1 MRLLCCSS
9 RSLLQTRIR
18 VETGDLLV
26 LPAGIYHRFCIDE
39 QVVLGHLLS
48 FALFCFVLFC
58 FVLLCS
64 FLFFFVLYSRCIA
77 PLPIQFSFAL
87 YRVCLLRTSS
97 TMFQLLQCCHRL
109 AHQCNP
115 SPPFQAG
122 TLQAVRIFSSN
133 PKWVPIAR
141 PCDSN
146 AARIAYK
153 QRVQLLR
160 SLNQ

>member
-48 FALFCFVLFC
+48 FVLFCFVLFC
-58 FVLLCS
+58 SVLFCS
-64 FLFFFVLYSRCIA
+64 FLFCIHVA
-77 PLPIQFSFAL
+77 SLHYPFSFLLHCIVFVCCAL
-87 YRVCLLRTSS
+87 
-97 TMFQLLQCCHRL
+97 HRRCSNFCN
-109 AHQCNP
+109 AFTASHQHM
-115 SPPFQAG
+115 PPPYQAG